1 MGYFDTVREAK
12 AGREAMMNSQVQKK
26 TSDNFR
32 LLKPKINK
40 AIIDATKEGV
50 KTGAAA
56 MYDDINRSIG
66 MQNRGGAMGMSADTA
81 SVMGDNA
88 LTQKAMQ
95 ILDQFDS
102 AQAEGIPTANIA
114 KAFNALDPN
123 LKSKVQALKLER
135 EQLKQEELNAIDQV
149 AGMQENQMAQQNSS
163 TGSPITESAK
173 QILME
178 TANIGRE

>member
-12 AGREAMMNSQVQKK
+12 AGREAMIDNQVKKK
-26 TSDNFR
+26 TFDNFR
-32 LLKPKINK
+32 VIKPKIDK

-56 MYDDINRSIG
+56 MYEDINRSMG

-95 ILDQFDS
+95 IIDEFDS
-102 AQAEGIPTANIA
+102 AQAEGVPAASIA

-123 LKSKVQALKLER
+123 LKSKVQALKLEK
-135 EQLKQEELNAIDQV
+135 EQLKQEELNAINQV
-149 AGMQENQMAQQNSS
+149 AGMQENQMEQQRSN

-178 TANIGRE
+178 TANIGRK